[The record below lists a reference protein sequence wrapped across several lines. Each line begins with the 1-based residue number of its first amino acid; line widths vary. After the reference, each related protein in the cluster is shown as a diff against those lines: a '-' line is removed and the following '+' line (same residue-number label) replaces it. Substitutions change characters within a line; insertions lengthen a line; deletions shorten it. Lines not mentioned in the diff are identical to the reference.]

1 MNTKALSEKAIA
13 LHRSGKL
20 AEAEHLYR
28 ELLAADPRDFTAQHF
43 LGVIHAQKGRNEEA
57 LREIDAALTLK
68 PDDFEAHLNR
78 ANVLKGMGRAQE
90 ALEGYA
96 RALELKPGWPQA
108 ENNRGTVL
116 QAQGRHEDALA
127 AYDRALAATPDYAE
141 ALNNRGS
148 VLQDLKR
155 PAEALDAYDR
165 ALRRAPNFPAAV
177 NNRGSVLMEL
187 RRFADALSCFD
198 RALALR
204 PGDVEVINNRGNA
217 LQGLARYD
225 EALAAYDQALALD
238 PAHAQTL
245 NNRGSALQ
253 QLMRYEEALASF
265 EKAGSPEAFGG
276 AAMAALNLCDWD
288 RVEGIAGEIER
299 RIRAGQTVLPWVL
312 LGYSGD
318 EALQRQCAAHV
329 ISRRFPQLPQP
340 LAGAPYHHDKIRLA
354 YISSDVGHHP
364 VATHIV
370 QLIECHNRGR
380 FEVTGVGTNPDDG
393 SPQRKRLV
401 AAFDQFIDAHGLT
414 PRAIARLL
422 RAQEVDILVDLNGH
436 TKDDNFNTLSHRPAA
451 VQAGWLGY
459 AGTTAA
465 PFVDYLIADGVVA
478 PEAGAFSE
486 KLALLTC
493 YFPNDS
499 SRAIGQAPSRAE
511 AGLPEGA
518 FVFCCFNANW
528 KITRPMFKL
537 WMRLLE
543 QLPGSVLWLKQP
555 GEKAKA
561 NLLAAAKAARMDPSR
576 LIFAKPAPLARH
588 LARHRL
594 ADLFLDTLPY
604 NAHATGCDALWA
616 GLPLLTLRGTAFAGR
631 VCTSLLTAL
640 DLPELIAKSSS
651 AYELTALA
659 LARDP
664 ARLKEL
670 RARLA
675 ANREFLSLVRH
686 AAPGTRNRSA
696 LRENASFRCVIHRG
710 CARPSPPK
718 PRAPNYPN
726 YCEHM

>member
-13 LHRSGKL
+13 LHRSGQL
-20 AEAEHLYR
+20 AEAERLYR
-28 ELLAADPRDFTAQHF
+28 ELLAADPRDFTAQHL
-43 LGVIHAQKGRNEEA
+43 LGVIHAQQGRNKEA
-57 LREIDAALTLK
+57 LRGINAALTLK
-68 PDDFEAHLNR
+68 PDDAEAHLNR
-78 ANVLKGMGRAQE
+78 ANVLKGLGRAQE

-116 QAQGRHEDALA
+116 QAQGRYEEALA
-127 AYDRALAATPDYAE
+127 AYDRALASAPDYAE

-155 PAEALDAYDR
+155 PAEALEAYDR
-165 ALRRAPNFPAAV
+165 ALRRAPNFPAAF

-198 RALALR
+198 RAIALR

-225 EALAAYDQALALD
+225 EALAAYDQGLVLN

-253 QLMRYEEALASF
+253 QLKRYEEALASF
-265 EKAGSPEAFGG
+265 DKAGSPEAFGG

-288 RVEGIAGEIER
+288 RVEGIAGDMER
-299 RIRAGQTVLPWVL
+299 RIRAGEAVSPWVL
-312 LGYSGD
+312 LGYSGE

-329 ISRRFPQLPQP
+329 ISRRFAHPPPP
-340 LAGAPYHHDKIRLA
+340 LAGAPYRHDKIRLA

-370 QLIECHNRGR
+370 QLIESHDRNR

-401 AAFDQFIDAHGLT
+401 AAFDRFIDAHGQA
-414 PRAIARLL
+414 PRAIAQLL

-436 TKDDNFNTLSHRPAA
+436 TKNDNFDTLSHRPAA

-465 PFVDYLIADGVVA
+465 PFVDYIIADGVVA
-478 PEAGAFSE
+478 PDARAFTE
-486 KLALLTC
+486 KLALLPC
-493 YFPNDS
+493 YFPNDN
-499 SRAIGQAPSRAE
+499 SRAIAQAPSRAE
-511 AGLPEGA
+511 AGLPEDA

-528 KITRPMFKL
+528 KITSTVFAL

-555 GEKAKA
+555 GKKAKD

-576 LIFAKPAPLARH
+576 VIFAKPASLAQH

-616 GLPLLTLRGTAFAGR
+616 GLPLLTQRGTAFASR
-631 VCTSLLTAL
+631 VCASLLTAL
-640 DLPELIAKSSS
+640 DLPELITES
-651 AYELTALA
+651 ASGYESTALA
-659 LARDP
+659 LASDP

-675 ANREFLSLVRH
+675 ANRD
-686 AAPGTRNRSA
+686 ASA
-696 LRENASFRCVIHRG
+696 LFDTPRL
-710 CARPSPPK
+710 ARDLE
-718 PRAPNYPN
+718 ALY
-726 YCEHM
+726 EQMLAAAV